1 MLKKKYRT
9 RFLTVVPKGAI
20 GTCVDIETAI
30 IPLLKLKFKNG
41 EVIWFLKR
49 DLAEVE

>member
-9 RFLTVVPKGAI
+9 RFSTVVPKDAI
-20 GTCVDIETAI
+20 GMCVDIEHI
-30 IPLLKLKFKNG
+30 KIPLLKLRFKNG

-49 DLAEVE
+49 DLVEVE